1 MIVGLASDH
10 GGYLLKEYIKSHFE
24 EKNVK
29 FIDLGTF
36 SEESVD
42 YPDFG
47 EKAAEAVLSEKCDC
61 AIIFCGTGIG
71 ISIAANKVPGIR
83 CAVVS
88 DVFSAKMSK
97 AHNNVNILALG
108 GRVIGKGLA
117 SEIID
122 VWLDTEFIGG
132 RHERRVRK
140 IHEVENKYL
149 NKK

>member
-1 MIVGLASDH
+1 
-10 GGYLLKEYIKSHFE
+10 
-24 EKNVK
+24 
-29 FIDLGTF
+29 
-36 SEESVD
+36 
-42 YPDFG
+42 
-47 EKAAEAVLSEKCDC
+47 
-61 AIIFCGTGIG
+61 
-71 ISIAANKVPGIR
+71 
-83 CAVVS
+83 
-88 DVFSAKMSK
+88 MSK

>member
-1 MIVGLASDH
+1 MVVGLASDH
-10 GGYLLKEYIKSHFE
+10 GGYLLKEDIKNHLE
-24 EKNVK
+24 ERKIQY
-29 FIDLGTF
+29 IDLGTY

-42 YPDFG
+42 YPEFG
-47 EKAAEAVLSEKCDC
+47 EKAAEAILSGKCDY
-61 AIIFCGTGIG
+61 AIVFCGTGIG

-117 SEIID
+117 SEIVD
-122 VWLDTEFIGG
+122 AWLDTEFIGG
-132 RHERRVRK
+132 RHERRVQK